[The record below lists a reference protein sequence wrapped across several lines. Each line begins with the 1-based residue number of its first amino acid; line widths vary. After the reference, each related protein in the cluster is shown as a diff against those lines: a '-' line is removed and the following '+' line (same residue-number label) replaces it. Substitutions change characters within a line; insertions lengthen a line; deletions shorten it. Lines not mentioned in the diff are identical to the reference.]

1 MKNLLFYF
9 LAPYLFATI
18 TIFGITTE
26 ASGEEAIKV
35 TTSYS
40 ESMVGDHFVLKANI
54 NGFQEP
60 GSADSKCAPLG
71 AEFAVHNFDPS
82 TKKLDLTFP
91 VIKVKPAP
99 FSAMLGLRDDEAVEE
114 ALKICHGTAS
124 VNGYTNYQ
132 LDAGKL
138 DHSAFK
144 RKGIAFGGLIV
155 PFKFRLGNAKELVSS
170 STIAPYVGV
179 RTSVFQGWGLTLTPL
194 VSAGLGVVP
203 VADASGKGTNT
214 KAALSTAAG
223 LLLTSNKSEQFS
235 VGALVGRDFLGRTD
249 READSAVNKLWI
261 SLYIGMGF

>member
-1 MKNLLFYF
+1 MKNLLFLF
-9 LAPYLFATI
+9 PAPYLFAAI

-40 ESMVGDHFVLKANI
+40 ESMVGDHFELKANI
-54 NGFQEP
+54 DGFTET
-60 GSADSKCAPLG
+60 GSKDSKCAPLG
-71 AEFAVHNFDPS
+71 AKFAVHNFDPA

-91 VIKVKPAP
+91 VIENIPTH
-99 FSAMLGLRDDEAVEE
+99 FSIMLGLRNKKKADDALEAC
-114 ALKICHGTAS
+114 KSTR

-132 LDAGKL
+132 LDAEKL

-144 RKGIAFGGLIV
+144 RTGIAFGGLIV

-179 RTSVFQGWGLTLTPL
+179 RTSVFQGWGMTLTPL